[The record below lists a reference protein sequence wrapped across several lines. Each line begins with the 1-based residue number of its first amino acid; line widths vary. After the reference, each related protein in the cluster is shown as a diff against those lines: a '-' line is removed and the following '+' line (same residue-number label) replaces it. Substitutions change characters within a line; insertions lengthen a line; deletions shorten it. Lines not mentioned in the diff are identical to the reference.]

1 MHGNLPDP
9 NPRQYRAAA
18 RAKPI
23 ARVRAKSLRQDMS
36 QPERLLWSRLRKS
49 QLAGLRFRKQHPI
62 GPFIADFY
70 CHDARLVVEIDG
82 PTHAGARALDDV
94 KRDEWMHAGARA
106 LDDVKRD
113 EWMHARGVRVLRIP
127 SPEVFSN
134 LHGVLS
140 TIALVAKRSAAERSA
155 DRTPS

>member
-36 QPERLLWSRLRKS
+36 PPERLLWSRLRKS

-82 PTHAGARALDDV
+82 PTHAGA
-94 KRDEWMHAGARA
+94 HA

-127 SPEVFSN
+127 SAEVFSN